1 MDFVKYQH
9 IERFGTSEVEGIEFG
24 ECYVFPKI
32 DGTNASV
39 WMCEGEV
46 CAGSRRRELSIEQD
60 NAGFCTDIIHD
71 KNILNYLNKFPN
83 HRLFGE
89 WLVPHSLKTYRK
101 NAWKKFYVFDVMVDK
116 SYLHYDEYQSYL
128 EDFGVEYIPPIRI
141 LKNGTYE
148 QFVKLL
154 DANEYLIEN
163 GKGFGEGIVIK
174 RYDYVNKYGRT
185 TWAKIVGS
193 EFKEKHHKAM
203 GAPLQ
208 NGTKIPEEEAVN
220 SFLTKAM
227 IDKVYAKIEQDGG
240 FRSKDIPRLLHT
252 VYHDFVIEEIWQIIK
267 KQKNPV
273 INFKTLQHFTFAK
286 VKAEYSNLF

>member
-9 IERFGTSEVEGIEFG
+9 IERFGTSEVEGLEFG

-39 WMCEGEV
+39 WMCEGEI
-46 CAGSRRRELSIEQD
+46 CAGGRRRELSAEQD
-60 NAGFCTDIIHD
+60 NAGFYDEIIHD
-71 KNILNYLNKFPN
+71 EKILNYLNEFPN

-89 WLVPHSLKTYRK
+89 WLVPHSLKTYRQD
-101 NAWKKFYVFDVMVDK
+101 AWRKFYIFDVMVDE
-116 SYLHYDEYQSYL
+116 SYLHYEEYQPYL
-128 EDFGVEYIPPIRI
+128 EGFGIEYIPPIRI
-141 LKNGTYE
+141 IKNGSYE
-148 QFVKLL
+148 QFIKLL
-154 DANEYLIEN
+154 EANEYLVEN
-163 GKGFGEGIVIK
+163 GKGYGEGIVIK

-193 EFKEKHHKAM
+193 EFKEKHHKVM

-208 NGTKIPEEEAVN
+208 NGTKIPEEEAVDT
-220 SFLTKAM
+220 FLTKAM

-240 FRSKDIPRLLHT
+240 FRSKDIPRLLNT
-252 VYHDFVIEEIWQIIK
+252 VYHDFVVEEIWQIVK

-273 INFKTLQHFTFAK
+273 INFRTLQHFTFAK
-286 VKAEYSNLF
+286 VKAECSNLF